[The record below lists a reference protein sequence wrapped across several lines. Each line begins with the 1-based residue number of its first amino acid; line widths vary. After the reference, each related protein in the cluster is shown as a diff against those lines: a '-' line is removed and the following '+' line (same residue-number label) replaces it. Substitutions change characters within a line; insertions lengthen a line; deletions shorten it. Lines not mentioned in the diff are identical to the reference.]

1 MAENRITNRRLLLRR
16 PLSAIAV
23 LLSANPTIA
32 FSLSL
37 IRSKTLQSNPIAFV
51 VRTSESSFLSSPT
64 ALFAKKKDIKAA
76 ALTALESIDLKD
88 DEPLSKKELLEQAKG
103 KKKAVT
109 DTVQDAASPKKKDGK
124 LASLDGL
131 DLDDDAPLSKKEQM
145 ELAKAA
151 AKKKA
156 DHKEQDVPT
165 KAKKDAKAAS
175 LAVLD
180 LLDDEDLSPKKLNK
194 KELRAQ
200 AAGIVGAQANGA
212 KENIELHSNSRVNGR
227 DADALSNVVVDD
239 PKPSK
244 NHGTHLPTIN
254 EKTATT
260 DDKPPVDAS
269 EDQSLDGKPAM
280 SRKEANMLRALQ
292 MEEEDA
298 AAEALL
304 PDDDEP
310 KLSKKEL
317 KAQQKKEEKLA
328 EKMAAKI
335 LKKQAKKEEL
345 ENSEE
350 DEEDDETTV
359 AQDDDSFDDTE
370 DEESESSYGEEDE
383 EEHEQLEDGVTLED
397 KIRKE
402 RPPPRIRVMESTQ
415 PGYTSLRLENAGITF
430 RNQVVLRDV
439 TWGVQTG
446 DRIGLVGAN
455 GAGKT
460 TQLRILAGELE
471 PTTGDVVKSSKDLR
485 VAILRQEFVDEL
497 DPSRTLREEFFT
509 VFDEENQILQDLRE
523 CEVQL
528 ENLGSSTDT
537 DLMQEILDRM
547 QELQAKADNKEVY
560 ALESR
565 VQKVMNLM
573 GFTEEE
579 GDDLVASFSGGW
591 KMRIGLGK
599 VLLKDPN
606 VLLLGKFLRSVKTD
620 LVA

>member
-1 MAENRITNRRLLLRR
+1 
-16 PLSAIAV
+16 
-23 LLSANPTIA
+23 
-32 FSLSL
+32 
-37 IRSKTLQSNPIAFV
+37 
-51 VRTSESSFLSSPT
+51 
-64 ALFAKKKDIKAA
+64 
-76 ALTALESIDLKD
+76 
-88 DEPLSKKELLEQAKG
+88 
-103 KKKAVT
+103 
-109 DTVQDAASPKKKDGK
+109 
-124 LASLDGL
+124 
-131 DLDDDAPLSKKEQM
+131 
-145 ELAKAA
+145 
-151 AKKKA
+151 
-156 DHKEQDVPT
+156 
-165 KAKKDAKAAS
+165 
-175 LAVLD
+175 
-180 LLDDEDLSPKKLNK
+180 
-194 KELRAQ
+194 
-200 AAGIVGAQANGA
+200 
-212 KENIELHSNSRVNGR
+212 
-227 DADALSNVVVDD
+227 
-239 PKPSK
+239 
-244 NHGTHLPTIN
+244 
-254 EKTATT
+254 
-260 DDKPPVDAS
+260 
-269 EDQSLDGKPAM
+269 
-280 SRKEANMLRALQ
+280 MLRALQ